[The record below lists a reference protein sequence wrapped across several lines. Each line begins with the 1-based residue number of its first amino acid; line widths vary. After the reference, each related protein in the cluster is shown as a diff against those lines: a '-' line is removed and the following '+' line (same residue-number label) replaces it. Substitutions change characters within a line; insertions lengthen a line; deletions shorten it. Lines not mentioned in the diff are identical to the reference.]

1 KGEEARRF
9 SSYFI
14 PTDTDGTDR
23 PDGSNSAP
31 DFTVNGRNTVQ
42 LTDFAPVGGVGMLE
56 LTGAPQLLITAKL
69 VPIVEDGEK
78 LGATLPVISSDNLLP
93 ANTLVQIQELERTDT
108 RQTDFV
114 LANLAQ
120 TAASCNVAAFRFD
133 GSAIGSAGVVTL
145 PPLSHKLYEDLLG
158 GLGETQLAAAR
169 LTVSCNQTFYAY
181 AVTFDKEMGEATVL
195 NPSKGLDSSLSRPGD
210 APPPPPGCPAS
221 ASQCFTRPGTFFTQ
235 VPPAIFHIEYFDVAP
250 GTYSKVHFRVEVFH
264 AGWGNLSGP
273 GGLHSLFWLVV
284 DRNFNLIGFSVFR
297 KPPKSDVLFRHG
309 IGIIATEKPKIFF
322 PVEGIPGTTYVI
334 DYTYNPAQRTLN
346 YKLMD
351 TAGHVLIDYND
362 VPNVRQ
368 LDVPNGSRLRADFG
382 FNEGRNENEDPGY
395 NWRYSNLTLEV
406 FR

>member
-1 KGEEARRF
+1 MRCALARPLAALVLALATAGAASAGSVYVPLAKDVTVNGIRYQTQVWVSNKGEEARRF

-133 GSAIGSAGVVTL
+133 GSAIGVAI
-145 PPLSHKLYEDLLG
+145 
-158 GLGETQLAAAR
+158 
-169 LTVSCNQTFYAY
+169 
-181 AVTFDKEMGEATVL
+181 
-195 NPSKGLDSSLSRPGD
+195 
-210 APPPPPGCPAS
+210 
-221 ASQCFTRPGTFFTQ
+221 
-235 VPPAIFHIEYFDVAP
+235 VP
-250 GTYSKVHFRVEVFH
+250 
-264 AGWGNLSGP
+264 
-273 GGLHSLFWLVV
+273 
-284 DRNFNLIGFSVFR
+284 
-297 KPPKSDVLFRHG
+297 
-309 IGIIATEKPKIFF
+309 
-322 PVEGIPGTTYVI
+322 
-334 DYTYNPAQRTLN
+334 
-346 YKLMD
+346 
-351 TAGHVLIDYND
+351 
-362 VPNVRQ
+362 
-368 LDVPNGSRLRADFG
+368 
-382 FNEGRNENEDPGY
+382 
-395 NWRYSNLTLEV
+395 
-406 FR
+406 